1 MLSKLNVKTFNISLQ
16 TERWFMSSNAKD
28 IGILYLIFALFSGL
42 VGTAFSVLIRLELS
56 GPGVQYISDNQL
68 YNSIITA
75 HAIVMIFFMVMPA
88 LIGGFGNF
96 LLPLMV
102 GGPDMA
108 FPRLNNIS
116 YWLLP
121 PSLLLFVFA
130 SCIENGVGTGW
141 TLYPP
146 LSGIQ
151 SHSGPGVDL
160 AIFGLHLAGV
170 SSLLGAMNFI
180 TTILNMRAPGIRLHK
195 LALFGWAVLV
205 TAILLLLSLPV
216 LAGGITMI
224 LTDRNFNTSFFETA
238 GGGDPIL
245 FQHLFW
251 FFGHPEVYI
260 LIIPAF
266 GIVSTTI
273 SASSNKSIFGYF
285 GMVYAMMSIGVLGF
299 VVWSHHMYTV
309 GLDVDTRAYFTAAT
323 LIIAVPT
330 GIKIFS
336 WLATCYGGSLH
347 LTPFMLFAV
356 GFVFMFTIGG
366 LSGVVLANASLD
378 VAFHDTYYVVA
389 HFHYVLSMGA
399 VFGLFSA
406 WYFWVPKILGI
417 NYNLLW
423 SKLHFWVL
431 FIGVNITF
439 FPQHFLGL
447 QGMPRRISDY
457 PDAFAGWNIISS
469 FGSMVSVIASILF
482 LYIVYYQLV
491 EGKDIKK
498 YPWFVS
504 QFFYDFIQIFLRRIY
519 NSLEW
524 CLNSPPKPHAFAS
537 LPLTS
542 GPVSNGSNV
551 TSEEARNVVIH
562 HCHGLYESRQ
572 EVMEEYTAK
581 TAEFREAAAQRD
593 ADRATRL
600 DEQAQELSRVLDEKA
615 SAINYFRTSVYP
627 EITWGE
633 VVNDET
639 RVFYNPDGSIISAD
653 TNLARSHQNPGG
665 SDQMDVPRPWGVYFQ
680 DSGSPQMEAIVELH
694 NNIMFYLFIIL
705 FSVGWILLS
714 IIKNYTFKNYII
726 SNKYLNHGTLIELIW
741 TITPALILILI
752 AFPSFKLLYLMDEVT
767 DPNLTLAVEGH
778 QWYWTYEYA
787 DFINDDEE
795 FIEYDSYIIPES
807 DLELGAFRMLEV
819 DNRIIL
825 PELTHTRFMVSAADV
840 IHSFAC
846 PSLGIK
852 CDAYPGRLNQ
862 VSVHINREGLFYGQ
876 CSEIC
881 GILHSSMP
889 IGIYSVSLEKFL
901 LWLYN
906 Q

>member
-1 MLSKLNVKTFNISLQ
+1 
-16 TERWFMSSNAKD
+16 
-28 IGILYLIFALFSGL
+28 LFSGL

-56 GPGVQYISDNQL
+56 GPGIQFISDNQL

-116 YWLLP
+116 FWLLI
-121 PSLLLFVFA
+121 PSIALFLFA
-130 SCIENGVGTGW
+130 SGIENGAGTGW

-151 SHSGPGVDL
+151 AHSGPSVDL
-160 AIFGLHLAGV
+160 AIFGLHLSGV

-180 TTILNMRAPGIRLHK
+180 TTILNMRSPGIRLHK

-205 TAILLLLSLPV
+205 TAVLLLLSLPV
-216 LAGGITMI
+216 LAGGITMV
-224 LTDRNFNTSFFETA
+224 LTDRNFNTSFFEVA

-245 FQHLFW
+245 YQHLFW

-260 LIIPAF
+260 LIIPGF
-266 GIVSTTI
+266 GIISTTI
-273 SASSNKSIFGYF
+273 SAASNKGIFGYL

-299 VVWSHHMYTV
+299 VVWSHHMYSV

-347 LTPFMLFAV
+347 LTPFMLFAL

-366 LSGVVLANASLD
+366 LSGVVLANASIDL
-378 VAFHDTYYVVA
+378 AFHDTYYVVA

-399 VFGLFSA
+399 VFALYSG
-406 WYFWVPKILGI
+406 WYFWIPKVLGML
-417 NYNLLW
+417 YDVTLG
-423 SKLHFWVL
+423 KLHFWVL
-431 FIGVNITF
+431 FIGVNVTF

-469 FGSMVSVIASILF
+469 FGSIISVVATGLF
-482 LYIVYYQLV
+482 LHIVYLQLV
-491 EGKDIKK
+491 GNKNLSR
-498 YPWFVS
+498 YPWYAPPV
-504 QFFYDFIQIFLRRIY
+504 FYDYLQILLSRLY
-519 NSLEW
+519 TSLEW
-524 CLNSPPKPHAFAS
+524 CLTSPPKVHAFVS
-537 LPLTS
+537 LPLSSACVLPT
-542 GPVSNGSNV
+542 VL
-551 TSEEARNVVIH
+551 
-562 HCHGLYESRQ
+562 C
-572 EVMEEYTAK
+572 
-581 TAEFREAAAQRD
+581 D
-593 ADRATRL
+593 A
-600 DEQAQELSRVLDEKA
+600 
-615 SAINYFRTSVYP
+615 P
-627 EITWGE
+627 
-633 VVNDET
+633 
-639 RVFYNPDGSIISAD
+639 
-653 TNLARSHQNPGG
+653 H
-665 SDQMDVPRPWGVYFQ
+665 PWGLYFQ
-680 DSGSPQMEAIVELH
+680 DSASPQMEALVELH
-694 NNIMFYLFIIL
+694 NDIMFYLFAIL
-705 FSVGWILLS
+705 FSVSWILLS
-714 IIKNYTFKNYII
+714 VLRNFVYPYNKI

-767 DPNLTLAVEGH
+767 DPNLTVIVEGH
-778 QWYWTYEYA
+778 QWYWSYQYI
-787 DFINDDEE
+787 DFLNSDDEY
-795 FIEYDSYIIPES
+795 IEYDSYLVPES
-807 DLELGAFRMLEV
+807 DLDAGGLRMLEV
-819 DNRIIL
+819 DNRVIL
-825 PELTHTRFMVSAADV
+825 PELTHTRFMVTAADV
-840 IHSFAC
+840 IHSFAV
-846 PSLGIK
+846 PALSIK

-889 IGIYSVSLEKFL
+889 IAIQSVSLEKFL
-901 LWLYN
+901 VWLN
-906 Q
+906 SQ

>member
-1 MLSKLNVKTFNISLQ
+1 LKIHLKISLWL
-16 TERWFMSSNAKD
+16 ERWFFSSNAKD
-28 IGILYLIFALFSGL
+28 IGTLYLIFALFSGL
-42 VGTAFSVLIRLELS
+42 AGTAFSVLIRLELS
-56 GPGVQYISDNQL
+56 GPGIQYISDNQL

-116 YWLLP
+116 FWLLI
-121 PSLLLFVFA
+121 PSLALFLFA
-130 SCIENGVGTGW
+130 SGIENGAGTGW

-151 SHSGPGVDL
+151 AHSGPSVDL
-160 AIFGLHLAGV
+160 AIFGLHLSGV

-180 TTILNMRAPGIRLHK
+180 TTILNMRSPGIRLHK
-195 LALFGWAVLV
+195 LALFGWAVIV
-205 TAILLLLSLPV
+205 TAVLLLLSLPV
-216 LAGGITMI
+216 LAGGITMV
-224 LTDRNFNTSFFETA
+224 LTDRNFNTSFFEVA

-245 FQHLFW
+245 YQHLFW

-260 LIIPAF
+260 LIIPGF
-266 GIVSTTI
+266 GIISTTI
-273 SASSNKSIFGYF
+273 SAASNKSIFGYL

-347 LTPFMLFAV
+347 LTPFMLFAL

-366 LSGVVLANASLD
+366 LSGVVLANASIDL
-378 VAFHDTYYVVA
+378 AFHDTYYVVA

-399 VFGLFSA
+399 VFALFSG
-406 WYFWVPKILGI
+406 WYFWIPKILGML
-417 NYNLLW
+417 YDMTLG
-423 SKLHFWVL
+423 KLHFWVL
-431 FIGVNITF
+431 FIGVNVTF

-469 FGSMVSVIASILF
+469 FGSIISVVATGLF
-482 LYIVYYQLV
+482 LHIVYLQLV
-491 EGKDIKK
+491 GNKNLSR
-498 YPWFVS
+498 YPWYAPPV
-504 QFFYDFIQIFLRRIY
+504 FYDYLQLLLSRLY
-519 NSLEW
+519 TSLEW
-524 CLNSPPKPHAFAS
+524 CLNSPPKVHAFVS
-537 LPLTS
+537 LPLSSSLTTIF
-542 GPVSNGSNV
+542 VSL
-551 TSEEARNVVIH
+551 
-562 HCHGLYESRQ
+562 C
-572 EVMEEYTAK
+572 
-581 TAEFREAAAQRD
+581 D
-593 ADRATRL
+593 AP
-600 DEQAQELSRVLDEKA
+600 K
-615 SAINYFRTSVYP
+615 
-627 EITWGE
+627 
-633 VVNDET
+633 
-639 RVFYNPDGSIISAD
+639 
-653 TNLARSHQNPGG
+653 
-665 SDQMDVPRPWGVYFQ
+665 PWGLYFQ
-680 DSGSPQMEAIVELH
+680 DSASPQMEALVELH
-694 NNIMFYLFIIL
+694 NDIMFYLFAIL

-714 IIKNYTFKNYII
+714 VIRNFVYPYNKI

-767 DPNLTLAVEGH
+767 DPNLTVIVEGH
-778 QWYWTYEYA
+778 QWYWSYQYI
-787 DFINDDEE
+787 DFLNSDDEY
-795 FIEYDSYIIPES
+795 IEYDSYLVPES
-807 DLELGAFRMLEV
+807 DLDAGGFRMLEV
-819 DNRIIL
+819 DNRVIL
-825 PELTHTRFMVSAADV
+825 PELTHTRFMVTAADV
-840 IHSFAC
+840 IHSFAV
-846 PSLGIK
+846 PALSIK

-889 IGIYSVSLEKFL
+889 IAIQSVSLEKFL
-901 LWLYN
+901 VWLN
-906 Q
+906 SQ

>member
-1 MLSKLNVKTFNISLQ
+1 MLSKLNVKTFNISLW
-16 TERWFMSSNAKD
+16 TERWFLSSNAKD
-28 IGILYLIFALFSGL
+28 IGTLYLIFALFSGL
-42 VGTAFSVLIRLELS
+42 IGTAFSVLIRLELS
-56 GPGVQYISDNQL
+56 GPGVQYISDNQV

-75 HAIVMIFFMVMPA
+75 HAVIMIFFMVMPA

-116 YWLLP
+116 FWLLP

-146 LSGIQ
+146 LAGIQ
-151 SHSGPGVDL
+151 SHSGPSVDL

-195 LALFGWAVLV
+195 LALFGWGVLV
-205 TAILLLLSLPV
+205 TAVLLLLSLPI
-216 LAGGITMI
+216 LAGGITMV
-224 LTDRNFNTSFFETA
+224 LTDRNFDTSFFETA

-245 FQHLFW
+245 YQHLFW

-266 GIVSTTI
+266 GIISTTI
-273 SASSNKSIFGYF
+273 SASSNKSIFGYL

-347 LTPFMLFAV
+347 LTPFMLFAL

-378 VAFHDTYYVVA
+378 IAFHDTYYVVA

-406 WYFWVPKILGI
+406 WYFWVPKLLGVS
-417 NYNLLW
+417 YDLLL
-423 SKLHFWVL
+423 SKIHFWVL
-431 FIGVNITF
+431 FIGVNLTF

-469 FGSMVSVIASILF
+469 FGSIVSVIATGLF
-482 LYIVYYQLV
+482 LYIVYHLLV
-491 EGKDIKK
+491 EGKEIKK
-498 YPWFVS
+498 YPWYVP
-504 QFFYDFIQIFLRRIY
+504 QFYLDFIQIILSRVF

-524 CLNSPPKPHAFAS
+524 CLNSPPKPHAFLS

-542 GPVSNGSNV
+542 GLCTGYNLGSLGDNSGSSGGCDSGNNGSTDIPNG
-551 TSEEARNVVIH
+551 S
-562 HCHGLYESRQ
+562 G
-572 EVMEEYTAK
+572 
-581 TAEFREAAAQRD
+581 
-593 ADRATRL
+593 ADSL
-600 DEQAQELSRVLDEKA
+600 
-615 SAINYFRTSVYP
+615 
-627 EITWGE
+627 
-633 VVNDET
+633 
-639 RVFYNPDGSIISAD
+639 
-653 TNLARSHQNPGG
+653 
-665 SDQMDVPRPWGVYFQ
+665 DVPSPWGIYFQ
-680 DSGSPQMEAIVELH
+680 DSGSPQMEAVVELH

-714 IIKNYTFKNYII
+714 IIRNYTFKNYII

-767 DPNLTLAVEGH
+767 DPNITLAVEGH

-795 FIEYDSYIIPES
+795 FIEYDSYLVPES
-807 DLELGAFRMLEV
+807 DLELGGFRMLEV

-825 PELTHTRFMVSAADV
+825 PELTHTRFMISAADV

-862 VSVHINREGLFYGQ
+862 VSVHINREGVFYGQ

-889 IGIYSVSLEKFL
+889 ISIQSVSLEKFL